1 MKYIDFIFINIV
13 YQYELLF
20 IFIIFLSFLL
30 GVLLN
35 DENLLSKKS
44 SVIFSSILIS
54 TAILLL
60 YLVLYSNNHSLE
72 EADIER
78 LISDGYLES
87 GSSNILI
94 YKMTKDKDGKDI
106 IKYKKVNYSM
116 VGASINEYKSL
127 NPTKPVIERDA
138 QSDRIVEILKR
149 VN

>member
-20 IFIIFLSFLL
+20 IFIIFLSFVL

-127 NPTKPVIERDA
+127 NPTKSVIERDA